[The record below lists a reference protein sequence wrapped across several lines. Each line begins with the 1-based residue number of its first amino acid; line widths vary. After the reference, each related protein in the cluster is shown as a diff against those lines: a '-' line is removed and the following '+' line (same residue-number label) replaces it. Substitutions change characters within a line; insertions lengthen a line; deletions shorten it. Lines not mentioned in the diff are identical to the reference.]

1 MYYADADFENGS
13 RFMFFIKNISDTDI
27 AKTTSSSETLYMIC
41 VFTRGYTAGEF
52 CTFSIQDEFMSGR
65 FCEKLRLSNSDADE
79 LQTWIE
85 NYKDEI
91 IAKA

>member
-1 MYYADADFENGS
+1 MYYADVDFKNGS

-27 AKTTSSSETLYMIC
+27 AKTTSPSKALYMIC

-52 CTFSIQDEFMSGR
+52 CTFSIQDEFMSGS
-65 FCEKLRLSNSDADE
+65 FCEKLGLSDSDADE

>member
-1 MYYADADFENGS
+1 MYYADVDFKNGS

-27 AKTTSSSETLYMIC
+27 AKTTSPSETLYMIC

-52 CTFSIQDEFMSGR
+52 CTFSIQDKFMSGS
-65 FCEKLRLSNSDADE
+65 FCEKLGLSDSDADE